1 MKLSGM
7 FGLRPNARY
16 ISASVAALGALA
28 ITAQANAADIY
39 APGPG
44 GFKDIPVVAVP
55 PPLWT
60 GFYAGINVGAAWTH
74 LNVNRFIEPGA
85 TSCVAPG
92 NLWPSNDWKNIP
104 GFCFPGRDLNST
116 NAFGGGQ
123 FGYNWQGWGNFVFG
137 LEVDLEG
144 VGGGNER
151 SFFGRTRLDH
161 GEKFPRGTPIAA
173 TFKEDGGFAG
183 DVTGRL
189 GYTWGNWMLYAK
201 GGFAWF
207 DPHLSASAVAFDKNG
222 LPFGSISGFDNNNTL
237 TGWTVGGG
245 VEWLLNPNW
254 SVKLEYLHYDFG
266 LNDNNWNA
274 TFCKDGVCSTFGNFR
289 IFDRDLTVD
298 TVKLGVNYHLT
309 SGYVPLK

>member
-1 MKLSGM
+1 
-7 FGLRPNARY
+7 
-16 ISASVAALGALA
+16 V
-28 ITAQANAADIY
+28 
-39 APGPG
+39 
-44 GFKDIPVVAVP
+44 PV
-55 PPLWT
+55 WT
-60 GFYAGINVGAAWTH
+60 GFYAGINMGAAWSQ
-74 LNVNRFIEPGA
+74 LNVDRFIEPGFA
-85 TSCVAPG
+85 TCVAPG
-92 NLWPSNDWKNIP
+92 VSG
-104 GFCFPGRDLNST
+104 GFCFGGDRLTST

-144 VGGGNER
+144 IAGGNER
-151 SFFGRTRLDH
+151 SFFGVTHPAVAL
-161 GEKFPRGTPIAA
+161 GAPITA
-173 TFKEDGGFAG
+173 TFKENGGFAG

-189 GYTWGNWMLYAK
+189 GYAWGNWLLYAK

-207 DPHLSASAVAFDKNG
+207 NPDISARATVFSPATG
-222 LPFGSISGFDNNNTL
+222 LPIATIGGFDNNTTL

-254 SVKLEYLHYDFG
+254 SVKVEYLFYDFG

-274 TFCKDGVCSTFGNFR
+274 TFCPVGGGACGSFASWRV
-289 IFDRDLTVD
+289 FDHDLTVN

>member
-16 ISASVAALGALA
+16 ISASVAALGALV

-39 APGPG
+39 APAPG
-44 GFKDIPVVAVP
+44 GYKDIPVIVP
-55 PPLWT
+55 PPVWT
-60 GFYAGINVGAAWTH
+60 GFYAGVNLGAAWSE
-74 LNVNRFIEPGA
+74 LNIGRNEFFPTTIGA
-85 TSCVAPG
+85 PPVCTFSSSGV
-92 NLWPSNDWKNIP
+92 SN
-104 GFCFPGRDLNST
+104 CFGGDHQNST

-123 FGYNWQGWGNFVFG
+123 FGYNWQGWGNFVAGF
-137 LEVDLEG
+137 EVDLEG
-144 VGGGNER
+144 VGGNNGH
-151 SFFGRTRLDH
+151 SFIGFNPGSAQALVVST
-161 GEKFPRGTPIAA
+161 
-173 TFKEDGGFAG
+173 KENGGFAG

-207 DPHLSASAVAFDKNG
+207 NPELSARATLFDTTKGVPLGTIGN
-222 LPFGSISGFDNNNTL
+222 FDNNNTL

-254 SVKLEYLHYDFG
+254 SVKVEYLFYDFG
-266 LNDNNWNA
+266 VNNNNWNA
-274 TFCKDGVCSTFGNFR
+274 TFCSGGACSPFASWR
-289 IFDRDLTVD
+289 VFDHDLQVN